1 MLTFTANRA
10 WHGNKYIDPNE
21 SGAVLPILHLN
32 GFKISERT
40 IFGCMDDRELACL
53 FSGYG
58 YQPCFVE
65 DLENIDTDLNAAL
78 NWAVN
83 EIHGIQRAAR
93 AGHPIT
99 KPRWPMIVLRTPKGW
114 GCPKKMHGEWIE
126 GSFRAHQV
134 PLPNAKSDPTELGA
148 LQDWLL
154 SYDPKEL
161 FPSGHLCETAQQILP
176 LHKYKRLGQNPVYWH
191 GRKDLNV
198 PEWKG
203 HALQKDSEASCL
215 KSAGAYL
222 NQALNSN
229 KHSLRI
235 FSPDELVSNK
245 LDAVFEHTSRNFQWD
260 QYSKDRGGQVIE
272 ILSEH
277 TCQGKF
283 PLHCQRNSN

>member
-10 WHGNKYIDPNE
+10 WHANKYIDPNE

-40 IFGCMDDRELACL
+40 ISGCMDDRELSCL

-65 DLENIDTDLNAAL
+65 DLENIDADLNAAL
-78 NWAVN
+78 NWAVT
-83 EIHGIQRAAR
+83 EIQSIQRAAR
-93 AGHPIT
+93 TGHPIT

-134 PLPNAKSDPTELGA
+134 PLPNAKSDSTELGA

-154 SYDPKEL
+154 SYGPKEL

-176 LHKYKRLGQNPVYWH
+176 QHKYKRLGQNPIYWH

-198 PEWKG
+198 PEWKDY
-203 HALQKDSEASCL
+203 ALRKDSEASCL
-215 KSAGAYL
+215 KSAGTYL
-222 NQALNSN
+222 NQALYSN

-260 QYSKDRGGQVIE
+260 QYSRGRGGQVIE

-283 PLHCQRNSN
+283 PLNCQRNSD

>member
-1 MLTFTANRA
+1 MSNRA
-10 WHGNKYIDPNE
+10 WHASKYIDPKE
-21 SGAVLPILHLN
+21 SGAVLPILHVN

-40 IFGCMDDRELACL
+40 IFGCMDNQELSCL

-58 YQPCFVE
+58 YKPCFVDNLE
-65 DLENIDTDLNAAL
+65 DIDTNLQAAL
-78 NWAVN
+78 DWAVK
-83 EIHGIQRAAR
+83 EIQTIQRAAR
-93 AGHPIT
+93 SGEPII

-114 GCPKKMHGEWIE
+114 GCPKKIHGQWIE

-134 PLPNAKSDPTELGA
+134 PLPNAKSDREELQA

-154 SYDPKEL
+154 SYSPKEVL
-161 FPSGHLCETAQQILP
+161 PSGHLCEEAEQILP
-176 LHKYKRLGQNPVYWH
+176 LHKYKRLGQNPISWN
-191 GRKDLNV
+191 GRRDLNV
-198 PEWKG
+198 PQWKDY
-203 HALQKDSEASCL
+203 ALSKGMEASCL
-215 KSAGAYL
+215 NSAGAFL
-222 NQALNSN
+222 NRALHDN

-260 QYSKDRGGQVIE
+260 QYSRAKGGQVIE

-283 PLHCQRNSN
+283 